1 MNANQSPQEP
11 TVTNDSTVLLGIYSA
26 QSAARVDYNERKWET
41 VRSAS
46 VLTFGLLAGIGA
58 IATIVQEN
66 GLALILLGASLWI
79 FGFIISNWTNSNIK
93 RESELQYAVEFSM
106 YQIEKLLGA
115 HGVVPSTS
123 RWLPT
128 YKYILEKKH
137 IYYKH
142 NANIDENELQED
154 PLSAWVNGRM
164 KNTNANFL
172 KTVNRF
178 SLMLLSICVWVGLV
192 LLIIGILRL
201 SGSATVAP
209 ITTIILTPTP

>member
-154 PLSAWVNGRM
+154 PLSALVNGRM